1 MMLASRGMCAP
12 GSILLQ
18 QLLYT
23 HKAATQ
29 GRYTISCLYD
39 AFMIRLSQQRP
50 WKERFLLGETRAEKN
65 RPSLLTSR
73 EHRWRLFTT
82 LQKSPFSF
90 PFSTQSYW
98 LFFLPSADP
107 TFHYFEVGTRSLMLD
122 RLSGLPA
129 GQSYSDWKGNTMP
142 F

>member
-1 MMLASRGMCAP
+1 MLGSRGMCAP

-29 GRYTISCLYD
+29 GRYAISCLYD
-39 AFMIRLSQQRP
+39 AFIIHLSPQRP
-50 WKERFLLGETRAEKN
+50 RKERFLLGETKAEKN
-65 RPSLLTSR
+65 RPSLLMSR

-82 LQKSPFSF
+82 LQKSPFS
-90 PFSTQSYW
+90 T
-98 LFFLPSADP
+98 LAFFLPSADP

-129 GQSYSDWKGNTMP
+129 GLSYSDWRETP
-142 F
+142 CLSR